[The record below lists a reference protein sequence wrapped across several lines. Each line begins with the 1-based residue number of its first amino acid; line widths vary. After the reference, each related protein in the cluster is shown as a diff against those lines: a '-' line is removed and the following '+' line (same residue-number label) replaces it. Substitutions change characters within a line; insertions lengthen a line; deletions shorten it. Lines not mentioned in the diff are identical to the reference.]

1 MKRISV
7 LAAAMAALFIWSAQ
21 AENVKV
27 DPSQVLHEISPSL
40 YGIFLE
46 DINCAVD
53 GGLYAELIRNRSFE
67 HESILQPRHAD
78 HWEAWKVQRDGGS
91 ADIVETDPLNPDNP
105 HYLSLS

>member
-46 DINCAVD
+46 DIN
-53 GGLYAELIRNRSFE
+53 
-67 HESILQPRHAD
+67 
-78 HWEAWKVQRDGGS
+78 
-91 ADIVETDPLNPDNP
+91 
-105 HYLSLS
+105 

>member
-27 DPSQVLHEISPSL
+27 NPSQVLHEISPSL

-53 GGLYAELIRNRSFE
+53 GGLYA
-67 HESILQPRHAD
+67 
-78 HWEAWKVQRDGGS
+78 
-91 ADIVETDPLNPDNP
+91 
-105 HYLSLS
+105 